1 MTDGRAGEGGKEK
14 GGIQRSRKWKDVKEE
29 DKREGGR
36 KKKVRKWDMEKIGK
50 NERKTGRSK
59 GEREG
64 RKRHGSNSATEQDI
78 KNKNERKMERKK
90 GKQKTPSA

>member
-1 MTDGRAGEGGKEK
+1 
-14 GGIQRSRKWKDVKEE
+14 
-29 DKREGGR
+29 
-36 KKKVRKWDMEKIGK
+36 MEKNLGK

-59 GEREG
+59 EEREG